1 MELAGWDLLEIARSE
16 IGSNRKNRGNRFLT
30 VIQYSIDMLL
40 SLLEMRRLL
49 DGKGRIIMIIGRES
63 NVRRTKFENYRVLA
77 MLALSG
83 AGLDLVCRQE
93 RKFVNR
99 FGKTIYE
106 DLLHFEIDGEPVEY
120 PEDLARDISTTLL
133 KDALARAQDTVKEDI
148 TSAIEQVDK
157 VEPSP
162 MLQCSV
168 QPAQRD
174 DQYEAVTA

>member
-1 MELAGWDLLEIARSE
+1 
-16 IGSNRKNRGNRFLT
+16 
-30 VIQYSIDMLL
+30 
-40 SLLEMRRLL
+40 
-49 DGKGRIIMIIGRES
+49 
-63 NVRRTKFENYRVLA
+63 